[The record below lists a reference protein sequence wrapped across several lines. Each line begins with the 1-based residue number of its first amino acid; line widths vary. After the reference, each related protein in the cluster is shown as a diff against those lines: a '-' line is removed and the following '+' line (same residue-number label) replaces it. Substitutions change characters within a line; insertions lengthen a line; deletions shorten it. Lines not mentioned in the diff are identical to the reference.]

1 MRRNFAQILKS
12 GKVDYKKEYEKLY
25 DMLFVKI
32 VGVDNGEKQTLYD
45 IFNKVFTA
53 FRFHGTCL
61 SLQEFDEKNGFAF
74 PDPKE
79 KEPELDDLILLME
92 YFYNLVEDFNSTEGD
107 WIYGRFVNVYFFAHH
122 IQELCEAIGYKMAHE
137 DGFTVFLKKDAVVTA
152 VAESEMIPDDLSYR
166 LIMYD
171 HHSMNLES
179 KKAIILRLSHL
190 LESKRKKLGQVNPG
204 LESSL
209 FYAFNNFNLRHNN
222 CDSSAATYKPVIA
235 QMDEKEL
242 KAWYD
247 EIYQMCL
254 LAFMELEQAERK
266 PRFDKIKAEIEAK

>member
-1 MRRNFAQILKS
+1 MRKNFAQILKS

-25 DMLFVKI
+25 DMLFAKTI
-32 VGVDNGEKQTLYD
+32 AGDNGKKQSLYD
-45 IFNKVFTA
+45 IFDKKFTTYW
-53 FRFHGTCL
+53 FHGTCL

-79 KEPELDDLILLME
+79 KEPELDDLVLLME
-92 YFYNLVEDFNSTEGD
+92 YFYNMLAGYQPLYSF
-107 WIYGRFVNVYFFAHH
+107 FVDDRVGVVFLMQH
-122 IQELCEAIGYKMAHE
+122 IQKVCDAIGYKVEHV
-137 DGFTVFLKKDAVVTA
+137 DGFTVFLKNDAVVTA

-179 KKAIILRLSHL
+179 KKAIILRLSQL

-204 LESSL
+204 LENSL

-242 KAWYD
+242 GAWYD